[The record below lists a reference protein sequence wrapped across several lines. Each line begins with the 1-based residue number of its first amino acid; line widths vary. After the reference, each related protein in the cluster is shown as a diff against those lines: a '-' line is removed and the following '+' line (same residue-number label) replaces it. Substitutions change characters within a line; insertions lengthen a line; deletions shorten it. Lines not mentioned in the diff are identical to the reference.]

1 MKSLYAFFV
10 HRPLLVNL
18 LMVFFLLTG
27 FAATNTMQF
36 DTFPKIDLGLVSII
50 TYRPGASAEDIELS
64 TTVPLEKEILKV
76 DGLDKVTSNSMEGMS
91 FILVKLEADAENPEQ
106 IMADIQKAVDRAATQ
121 LPKDLPQK
129 PLVEKISS
137 TKIPVMEVHV
147 TGDVPEETLRYTARQ
162 LANGLREVSGIAGVE
177 KIGYRKREVRVL
189 LDPQQLH
196 HLGIAFSEI
205 TAAIR
210 HRNVRDSGGSLQSF
224 VAEKKVVTV
233 GQFDYPK
240 QVEEVII
247 RSNGV
252 GNYVRVR
259 DVAEV
264 VLDYEDWQVQAR
276 TDGLTGITLLPRKK
290 TEADGLKTAAAVKT
304 FIEAQRQN
312 LPPGVELLV
321 INDLSRF
328 TVDML
333 DVLINNALAG
343 FVLVFIV
350 LLIFFH
356 FQLAF
361 WVAIGLPIAI
371 CITLTMMPLFGLGI
385 DVMTLTGLILVLG
398 MLVDDAIITGESIFR
413 QKEQGLSPV
422 QASIQGTAHIAP
434 PVIMTT
440 LTTVLAFAPVAFLGG
455 LEGKFMWTLP
465 VMALLTL
472 GGSLI
477 ECQLM
482 LPAHLVHA
490 PVSKPKRWFV
500 YIQRTYDRFI
510 ASIVRWRYISITLFI
525 LASAGALV
533 WSSQTLRFNL
543 YPDVN
548 IDTFHM
554 KVELPEGASFAYTSN
569 KVKELESLV
578 HDVVPEYDL
587 LNIGTRIG
595 QHDTDPYGVTEGR
608 NPAWAL
614 ITVYMKPQGERQSD
628 SNDLIAELRQEVTH
642 FDGYKSIHIEP
653 LKDTPIQGKPVEVEI
668 IGNNEDRFELAEI
681 LLEWL
686 QQHPA
691 VTEAWTSYKPGK
703 DVVRLQLNHEA
714 LADKGLSVANVVET
728 VRMAFDGQVID
739 ELRTV
744 DEKIEYRLQYRP
756 QEQGKL
762 VTLQNLTVINEDNL
776 PVPLRAVTEFEI
788 EPGEAAIKHYFG
800 DRTVTVYGDIDRKH
814 ISTAQINQALQ
825 TFVNEEQL
833 LQRFDKLRLWY
844 GGELEQQEEALGHVN
859 TAFLLCFLG
868 IFFLLVILFNS
879 FTQPFLVM
887 IVIPFGFIGVLVA
900 FSLQNMEMSLI
911 ALIGILGL
919 TGVLVNDSLVMIAH
933 LNGRKNQHPY
943 LDIQGI
949 AEGAS
954 QRLRPIMITTI
965 TTVAGLAPA
974 AYGLAGDNPF
984 ITPMIMTMMWGVVFG
999 TLVTL
1004 ILLPCLYAT
1013 EQDLRKGV
1021 RFILPRK
1028 A

>member
-1 MKSLYAFFV
+1 
-10 HRPLLVNL
+10 
-18 LMVFFLLTG
+18 VFFLLTG
-27 FAATNTMQF
+27 LAATNTMQF

-50 TYRPGASAEDIELS
+50 TYRPGASSEDMELS
-64 TTVPLEKEILKV
+64 TTVPLEKEIIKV

-91 FILVKLEADAENPEQ
+91 FILVKLEPDAENPEQ
-106 IMADIQKAVDRAATQ
+106 IIADIQKAVDRAATQ

-137 TKIPVMEVHV
+137 TKIPVVEVHV
-147 TGDVPEETLRYTARQ
+147 TGDVAEETLRYTARQ
-162 LANGLREVSGIAGVE
+162 LANGLREVTGIAGVE

-210 HRNVRDSGGSLQSF
+210 NRNVRDSGGSLQSF

-259 DVAEV
+259 DVAQV

-290 TEADGLKTAAAVKT
+290 AGADGLKTAAAVKA
-304 FIEAQRQN
+304 FIEEQRKS

-333 DVLINNALAG
+333 DVLLNNALAG
-343 FVLVFIV
+343 FILVFIV

-356 FQLAF
+356 FRLAF
-361 WVAIGLPIAI
+361 WVAIGLPVAI
-371 CITLTMMPLFGLGI
+371 SITISVMPLFGLGI
-385 DVMTLTGLILVLG
+385 DFMTLTGLILVLG

-413 QKEQGLSPV
+413 QKEQGLAPI
-422 QASIQGTAHIAP
+422 QASIQGTVNIAP

-455 LEGKFMWTLP
+455 LEGKFLWTLP

-472 GGSLI
+472 GSSLL
-477 ECQLM
+477 ECQFM

-490 PVSKPKRWFV
+490 PATQPKQWFV
-500 YIQRTYDRFI
+500 YIQRAYDGLI
-510 ASIVRWRYISITLFI
+510 AQIVRWRYISIILFVT
-525 LASAGALV
+525 ASGIALV
-533 WSSQTLRFNL
+533 WSMQTLRFNL

-548 IDTFHM
+548 IDTFYL

-569 KVKELESLV
+569 KVKELETLV
-578 HDVVPEYDL
+578 REVVPKYDL
-587 LNIGTRIG
+587 LNVGTRIG

-614 ITVYMKPQGERQSD
+614 ISVYMKPQGERQSN
-628 SNDLIAELRQEVTH
+628 SNDLIAELRQRVSQ
-642 FDGYKSIHIEP
+642 FQGYKSIHIEP
-653 LKDTPIQGKPVEVEI
+653 LKDTPVQGKPVQVEV
-668 IGNNEDRFELAEI
+668 IGNHEERFELAEI
-681 LLEWL
+681 LLAWL
-686 QQHPA
+686 QQNPA

-703 DVVRLQLNHEA
+703 DVVRLRLNHEA
-714 LADKGLSVANVVET
+714 LADKGLSVASVVET

-762 VTLQNLTVINEDNL
+762 VTLQNLTVINQHNL
-776 PVPLRAVTEFEI
+776 PVPLRAVSDFEI
-788 EPGEAAIKHYFG
+788 QPGEAAIKHYFG
-800 DRTVTVYGDIDRKH
+800 DRTVTVYADIDRKQ

-825 TFVNEEQL
+825 QFVTEEQL

-844 GGELEQQEEALGHVN
+844 GGELEQQQEALGNVG

-887 IVIPFGFIGVLVA
+887 IVIPFGFIGVLIA
-900 FSLQNMEMSLI
+900 FSLHNMEMSMA

-933 LNGRKNQHPY
+933 LNRRKSEHRF
-943 LDIQGI
+943 LEIQAI

-954 QRLRPIMITTI
+954 QRLRPIVITTI

-974 AYGLAGDNPF
+974 AYGLGGDNPF
-984 ITPMIMTMMWGVVFG
+984 LTPMIMTMMWGVVFG

-1013 EQDLRKGV
+1013 EQDLRKLLGV
-1021 RFILPRK
+1021 IKTSGRVAL
-1028 A
+1028 